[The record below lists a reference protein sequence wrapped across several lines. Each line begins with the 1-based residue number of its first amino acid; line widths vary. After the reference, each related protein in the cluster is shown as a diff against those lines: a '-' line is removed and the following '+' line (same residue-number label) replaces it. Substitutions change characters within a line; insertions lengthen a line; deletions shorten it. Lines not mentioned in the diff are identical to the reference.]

1 MSAKSLEGNLV
12 DVVDNKIYPAR
23 VTMDGGKITAV
34 EKLTTEVS
42 GFLLPG
48 FIDAHVHID
57 SSQLCPSRFA
67 EAAVPHGTT
76 AVVTDPH
83 EMANVLGMEGIEY
96 MVQDAKGVP
105 LRINFTAP
113 SCVPAS
119 PFEGNGAT
127 LGSKEVDA
135 LLRRKEFVG
144 LGEMMDYPA
153 VIRGDKEA
161 IAKIKAARENWK
173 PVDGHCPGLT
183 GPDLVRYINAGINT
197 EHESTTADEAE
208 EKYRLGM
215 WIMVR
220 ESAAER
226 NLRDLMPFA
235 RANECFLVTDDIQAA
250 ELCQGHL
257 DAVLRKAVLMGMA
270 PIHAIRAVT
279 AWPAWH
285 YYLPGG
291 SIAVGRTADVVIVD
305 DLREFHVREVYI
317 GGELVAKD
325 GKALFEPKPLRREGG
340 IMKQDR
346 QAAELCINHPG
357 PKARVRVIGII
368 PGAIESKGLEAEL
381 DVIEG
386 AVRASLDKDVLLMAV
401 VSRYREAKPALAF
414 VKGMGLRSGAI
425 ASTVAHDSHNIIAV
439 GTSAAKLAKAINR
452 VSEKGGYYISDG
464 QREET
469 LELDVCGLM
478 STSPAAEVAAAE
490 ERIHALA
497 RDMGCSLVAPLQ
509 TLAFQGLLV
518 IPELKLSDRGLFDSR
533 RMEFVNVVVS

>member
-1 MSAKSLEGNLV
+1 MSQKVLEGNLV

-23 VTMDGGKITAV
+23 VTMEGGKVTAV
-34 EKLTTEVS
+34 EKLTKEVS

-67 EAAVPHGTT
+67 EAAVAHGTT

-83 EMANVLGMEGIEY
+83 EMANVLGLEGVEY
-96 MVQDAKGVP
+96 MVRDAKGVP
-105 LRINFTAP
+105 LRIFFTAP
-113 SCVPAS
+113 SCVPAT

-127 LGSKEVDA
+127 LGAKEVDA
-135 LLRRKEFVG
+135 LLRRKEFVA

-161 IAKIKAARENWK
+161 LAKIKAARENWK
-173 PVDGHCPGLT
+173 PVDGHCPGLS

-197 EHESTTADEAE
+197 EHECTTADEAE

-235 RANECFLVTDDIQAA
+235 KANECFLVTDDLQAA
-250 ELCQGHL
+250 ELCHGHL
-257 DAVLRKAVLMGMA
+257 DAVLRKAVLLGMS
-270 PIHAIRAVT
+270 PMHAIRAVT

-291 SIAVGRTADVVIVD
+291 SIAVGRTADIVVVD
-305 DLREFHVREVYI
+305 DLRDFKVREVYI
-317 GGELVAKD
+317 DGELVAKD
-325 GKALFEPKPLRREGG
+325 GKALFQPKPEKCEGG
-340 IMKQDR
+340 ILR
-346 QAAELCINHPG
+346 QARQPEEFLVRQSG
-357 PKARVRVIGII
+357 ESARVRVICLI
-368 PGAIESKGLEAEL
+368 PGEIESKELQVTLKVEDGIVQPNPAE
-381 DVIEG
+381 
-386 AVRASLDKDVLLMAV
+386 DVLLMAM
-401 VSRYREAKPALAF
+401 VSRYRPEPPALAF
-414 VKGMGLRSGAI
+414 VRGFGLRSGAM

-439 GTSAAKLAKAINR
+439 GTSPAEVAKAINA
-452 VSEKGGYYISDG
+452 VSEKGGYYITDG
-464 QREET
+464 KVEQR

-478 STSPAAEVAAAE
+478 STRPAAEVAAE
-490 ERIHALA
+490 EEKINALA
-497 RDMGCSLVAPLQ
+497 RVTGCHLSAPMQ
-509 TLAFQGLLV
+509 TLGFQGLLV

-533 RMEFVNVVVS
+533 RMQFVDLVVK

>member
-1 MSAKSLEGNLV
+1 MSHSILEGNLV

-23 VTMDGGKITAV
+23 VTMDGGKVTAV
-34 EKLTTEVS
+34 EKLTKEVS

-67 EAAVPHGTT
+67 EAAVAHGTT

-83 EMANVLGMEGIEY
+83 EMANVMGMEGVEY
-96 MVQDAKGVP
+96 MVRDAKGVP
-105 LRINFTAP
+105 LRIFFTAP
-113 SCVPAS
+113 SCVPAT

-127 LGSKEVDA
+127 LGAKEVDT
-135 LLRRKEFVG
+135 LLRRKEFVA
-144 LGEMMDYPA
+144 LGEVMDYPG
-153 VIRGDKEA
+153 VIRGDKEVL
-161 IAKIKAARENWK
+161 AKIKAARENWK
-173 PVDGHCPGLT
+173 PVDGHCPGLS

-197 EHESTTADEAE
+197 EHECTTADEAE

-235 RANECFLVTDDIQAA
+235 KANECFLVTDDLQAA

-257 DAVLRKAVLMGMA
+257 DSVLRKAVLMGMS

-291 SIAVGRTADVVIVD
+291 SIAVGRTADIVVVD
-305 DLREFHVREVYI
+305 DLRDFRVREVYI
-317 GGELVAKD
+317 DGALVAKD
-325 GKALFEPKPLRREGG
+325 GKALFEPKPEQCRSCILRQQRIPEEFQ
-340 IMKQDR
+340 IK
-346 QAAELCINHPG
+346 HPG
-357 PKARVRVIGII
+357 PSARARVICLI
-368 PGAIESKGLEAEL
+368 PGEIESKEL
-381 DVIEG
+381 QLALKVEG
-386 AVRASLDKDVLLMAV
+386 GVLQPSRSEDILLMAM
-401 VSRYREAKPALAF
+401 VSRYREAPPALAF
-414 VKGMGLRSGAI
+414 VRGFGLKAGAI

-439 GTSAAKLAKAINR
+439 GTSADMLAKAINA
-452 VSEKGGYYISDG
+452 VSEKGGYYITDG
-464 QREET
+464 KEEER

-478 STSPAAEVAAAE
+478 STRPAAEVAAAE
-490 ERIHALA
+490 ERINLMAKK
-497 RDMGCSLVAPLQ
+497 MGCQLAAPMQ

-533 RMEFVNVVVS
+533 RMQFVDVVMD

>member
-23 VTMDGGKITAV
+23 VTMEGGKVTAV
-34 EKLTTEVS
+34 ERLTSEVS

-83 EMANVLGMEGIEY
+83 EMANVLGLEGIEY

-113 SCVPAS
+113 SCVPATQ
-119 PFEGNGAT
+119 FEGNGAT
-127 LGSKEVDA
+127 LTSKEVDA
-135 LLRRKEFVG
+135 LLRRKEFVA
-144 LGEMMDYPA
+144 LGELMDYPA

-161 IAKIKAARENWK
+161 LLKIKAAHENWK
-173 PVDGHCPGLT
+173 QVDGHCPGLT
-183 GPDLVRYINAGINT
+183 GPDLVRYINAGVKT
-197 EHESTTADEAE
+197 EHECTTADEAE

-235 RANECFLVTDDIQAA
+235 KANECFLVTDDIQAT

-257 DAVLRKAVLMGMA
+257 DTVLRKAVLMGMP
-270 PIHAIRAVT
+270 PIHAVRAVT

-285 YYLPGG
+285 YFLPGG
-291 SIAVGRTADVVIVD
+291 SIAVGRTADIVIVD
-305 DLREFHVREVYI
+305 DLREFRVREVYI

-325 GKALFEPKPLRREGG
+325 GKALFQPSPLQKESH
-340 IMKQDR
+340 ILKQDR
-346 QAAELCINHPG
+346 HAAELGVAHSG
-357 PKARVRVIGII
+357 PKARVRVIGLV
-368 PGAIESKGLEAEL
+368 PGEIESKALEVEL
-381 DVIEG
+381 DVAAG
-386 AVRASLDKDVLLMAV
+386 VVMPSVQKDVLLMAM
-401 VSRYREAKPALAF
+401 VSRYRQATPALAF
-414 VKGMGLRSGAI
+414 VKGFGLKSGAM
-425 ASTVAHDSHNIIAV
+425 ASTVSHDSHNIIAV
-439 GTSAAKLAKAINR
+439 GTSAAELAKAINK

-464 QREET
+464 KKEEI

-478 STSPAAEVAAAE
+478 STRPAAEVAAAE
-490 ERIHALA
+490 ERINILA
-497 RDMGCSLVAPLQ
+497 QEMGCPLPAPMQ